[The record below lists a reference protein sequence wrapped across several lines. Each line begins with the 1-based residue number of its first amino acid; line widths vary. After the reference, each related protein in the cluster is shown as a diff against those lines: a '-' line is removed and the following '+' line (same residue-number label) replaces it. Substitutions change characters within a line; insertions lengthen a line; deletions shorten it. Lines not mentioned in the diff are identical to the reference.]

1 MHSIEARIIPLLQ
14 GKHSQGIDLLYDH
27 YADALYG
34 VAKMIVK
41 DDSLAKDVLQ
51 ESFVKI
57 WQNGP
62 KYDPAKARLFTWLLT
77 ITRRTAIDKL
87 RSTQNRSSKE
97 IQTQTH
103 NVNTVDNGSLNIDS
117 IDVNDHLTSLDGKY
131 QLVLQALFF
140 KGMTQQETS
149 DALNIPLGT
158 VKTRL
163 RNGLKALRKIFGDS
177 EITIILVILMMS

>member
-14 GKHSQGIDLLYDH
+14 RKHSKGIDLLYDN

-34 VAKMIVK
+34 VAKTIVQ
-41 DDSLAKDVLQ
+41 DESLAKDVLQ

-77 ITRRTAIDKL
+77 ITRNTAIDKL
-87 RSTQNRSSKE
+87 RSAQNRSNKE
-97 IQTQTH
+97 IQIPEH
-103 NVNTVDNGSLNIDS
+103 NVNTVDNRSFNIDG
-117 IDVNDHLTSLDGKY
+117 IDMNDQLKKLDDKY

-140 KGMTQQETS
+140 MGMTQQETS
-149 DALNIPLGT
+149 ESLNIPLGT